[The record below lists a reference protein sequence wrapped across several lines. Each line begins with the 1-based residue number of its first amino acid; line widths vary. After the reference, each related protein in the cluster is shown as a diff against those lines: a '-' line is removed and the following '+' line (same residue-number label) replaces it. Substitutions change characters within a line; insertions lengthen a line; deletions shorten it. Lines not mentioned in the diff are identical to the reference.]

1 MVISLSTS
9 KAFGN
14 RGIRFA
20 QTASRFPHGFRRK
33 RNIFLIFNLKK
44 KPYQQKQKKKYVTK
58 FTISI
63 SATVPFFLFCLKV
76 YS

>member
-44 KPYQQKQKKKYVTK
+44 NLTNKNKKYVTK